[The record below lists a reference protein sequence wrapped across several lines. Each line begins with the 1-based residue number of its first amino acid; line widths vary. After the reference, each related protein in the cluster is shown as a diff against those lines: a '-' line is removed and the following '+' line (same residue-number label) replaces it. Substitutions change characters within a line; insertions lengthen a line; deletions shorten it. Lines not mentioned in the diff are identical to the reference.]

1 MDCLRRYVSDQKY
14 SSTETNGSFGNEF
27 LVFYVFLTLFYTS
40 LFMSPSREAEQA
52 AQTVYRNKEG
62 KRVTRA
68 ELLEER
74 ARGDK
79 VKVR

>member
-1 MDCLRRYVSDQKY
+1 M
-14 SSTETNGSFGNEF
+14 SS
-27 LVFYVFLTLFYTS
+27 
-40 LFMSPSREAEQA
+40 SREAEQA

-74 ARGDK
+74 VRGRK